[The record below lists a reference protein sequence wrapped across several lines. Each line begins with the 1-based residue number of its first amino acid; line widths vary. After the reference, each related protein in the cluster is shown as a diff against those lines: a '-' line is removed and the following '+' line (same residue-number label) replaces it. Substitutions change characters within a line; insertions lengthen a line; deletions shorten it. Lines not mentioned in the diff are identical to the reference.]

1 MHTTGNRPQAHAQQ
15 PPQHRPLATAAPI
28 PTTAPFSPSVP
39 IRSLQD
45 VQRLEARPL
54 AEALPVQSTYEIF
67 VNSACAF
74 GDKTAL
80 TFLPT
85 ADPAQEP
92 VRWSYAQLLHGI
104 HQTANLLH
112 HLGVG
117 PEDAVAVL
125 LPGCL
130 EYHLALWGGEAAG
143 IVQPLN
149 PMLTDEKIAAM
160 MTLARAKVL
169 IAYGTEGDLGYWSK
183 ALRLR
188 ALVPTLTTVLRVAP
202 HDEAPGTAG
211 PLPEGTM
218 DLAARHQHSGDHLVS
233 RRRIAASD
241 IAAYFHTGGTTGAP
255 KLARHSHGAQVF
267 TAWGSVQMQGI
278 ATADVGINGYP
289 LFHVAGVLP
298 GSLAALSA
306 GVETIIPTPGL
317 FRNREVVANY
327 WRLVE
332 RYRCTYLSA
341 VPTVLAALANVP
353 LEGADISTLRYCRTG
368 AAILAPELAAR
379 FERLFGLHIHESL
392 GMTEMA
398 GISTITPPG
407 VHAPAG
413 CVGWRL
419 PYTQLRVV
427 ALDAQG
433 NASDQDMPPGQP
445 GMVLFKSPNL
455 FSGFL
460 DAADTAKAF
469 TQDGWLATGDLGLV
483 DEQGRLHLSGR
494 SKDLIIRSGHNID
507 PKVIEDALGAHPAVQ
522 LCAAVGAP
530 DAYAGELPVVYATLR
545 PGVQVTE
552 AELMAFT
559 AERVDEAVARPR
571 WVQVIET
578 MPVTNVGKIYKPELR
593 QRAACH
599 TVQALVDGVCAEAPH
614 QPRPAVGPV
623 GDKAVHVTVP
633 ESPGAAKLQALL
645 RTVLE
650 PLPITLHIATAP
662 APKSPQAP
670 SASA

>member
-1 MHTTGNRPQAHAQQ
+1 MADRLYALKTCPDICVTAFALAHGQTVGKRRS
-15 PPQHRPLATAAPI
+15 PPDNPMRHPSLPPLHSPFAPG
-28 PTTAPFSPSVP
+28 APV
-39 IRSLQD
+39 RSLQD
-45 VQRLEARPL
+45 VERIEARPL

-67 VNSACAF
+67 VNSAAAF

-80 TFLPT
+80 TFLPS

-92 VRWSYAQLLHGI
+92 IRWSYAQLLTGI

-117 PEDAVAVL
+117 PQDAVAVL

-149 PMLTDEKIAAM
+149 PMLTEEKIAAM

-169 IAYGTEGDLGYWSK
+169 IAYGGEGDLGYWSK

-188 ALVPTLTTVLRVAP
+188 ALVPSLTTVLRVAP
-202 HDEAPGTAG
+202 HDEATGTTPALPPGV
-211 PLPEGTM
+211 L
-218 DLAARHQHSGDHLVS
+218 DLAARHQHPGDHLVS
-233 RRRIAASD
+233 GRRIAASD

-278 ATADVGINGYP
+278 RPEDVGINGYP

-306 GVETIIPTPGL
+306 GVETIIPTTGL
-317 FRNREVVANY
+317 FRNREVIANY

-353 LEGADISTLRYCRTG
+353 LDGADIATLRYCRTG

-407 VHAPAG
+407 VNAPAG

-427 ALDAQG
+427 ALDTQG
-433 NASDQDMPPGQP
+433 NASDQDLPPGQP
-445 GMVLFKSPNL
+445 GMVLFQSPNL

-460 DAADTAKAF
+460 DAADTAKA
-469 TQDGWLATGDLGLV
+469 
-483 DEQGRLHLSGR
+483 
-494 SKDLIIRSGHNID
+494 
-507 PKVIEDALGAHPAVQ
+507 
-522 LCAAVGAP
+522 
-530 DAYAGELPVVYATLR
+530 ELL
-545 PGVQVTE
+545 
-552 AELMAFT
+552 AFT

-571 WVQVIET
+571 WVQVLQT
-578 MPVTNVGKIYKPELR
+578 MPVTNVGKIYKPDLR

-599 TVQALVDGVCAEAPH
+599 TVQALVDGVCGQATDGLRPQVQPEGDNAVRVTVAP
-614 QPRPAVGPV
+614 GPDTDALQARLREV
-623 GDKAVHVTVP
+623 LAPLPLTVHVTT
-633 ESPGAAKLQALL
+633 G
-645 RTVLE
+645 
-650 PLPITLHIATAP
+650 P
-662 APKSPQAP
+662 APGSPQTA
-670 SASA
+670 

>member
-1 MHTTGNRPQAHAQQ
+1 M
-15 PPQHRPLATAAPI
+15 
-28 PTTAPFSPSVP
+28 
-39 IRSLQD
+39 
-45 VQRLEARPL
+45 
-54 AEALPVQSTYEIF
+54 QSTYEIF
-67 VNSACAF
+67 VNSAAAF

-80 TFLPT
+80 TFLPS
-85 ADPAQEP
+85 ADPAAEP
-92 VRWSYAQLLHGI
+92 IRWSYAQLLTGI

-117 PEDAVAVL
+117 PQDAVAVL

-149 PMLTDEKIAAM
+149 PMLTDDKLVAM

-169 IAYGTEGDLGYWSK
+169 VAYGAEGDVGYWSK

-188 ALVPTLTTVLRVAP
+188 ERVPTLRTLLRVAP
-202 HDEAPGTAG
+202 HDEAPEQAAV
-211 PLPEGTM
+211 LPEGV
-218 DLAARHQHSGDHLVS
+218 LALSERHQYPGDRLVS
-233 RRRIAASD
+233 GRRIAATD
-241 IAAYFHTGGTTGAP
+241 MAAYFHTGGTTGAP

-278 ATADVGINGYP
+278 RPQDVGINGYP

-306 GVETIIPTPGL
+306 GVETIIPTTGL
-317 FRNREVVANY
+317 YRNREVIANY

-353 LEGADISTLRYCRTG
+353 LGGADISTLRYCRTG

-407 VHAPAG
+407 VHAAAG

-419 PYTQLRVV
+419 PYTQLRIV

-433 NASDQDMPPGQP
+433 NPSNTDVEAGQP

-469 TQDGWLATGDLGLV
+469 TPDGWLITGDLGYL
-483 DEQGRLHLSGR
+483 DGEGRLHLSGR
-494 SKDLIIRSGHNID
+494 AKDLIIRSGHNID

-530 DAYAGELPVVYATLR
+530 DAYAGELPVVYATLL
-545 PGVQVTE
+545 PGAQATE
-552 AELMAFT
+552 AELLAFT
-559 AERVDEAVARPR
+559 AQRVDEAVARPR
-571 WVQVIET
+571 WVQVLDT

-599 TVQALVDGVCAEAPH
+599 TVQALVDSVCAAP
-614 QPRPAVGPV
+614 PGPAQARVLAD
-623 GDKAVHVTVP
+623 GDNTV
-633 ESPGAAKLQALL
+633 
-645 RTVLE
+645 RVLV
-650 PLPITLHIATAP
+650 AP
-662 APKSPQAP
+662 APGGDTPALLARLREVLSPLPLSISVAAAAGTV
-670 SASA
+670 ASEGAAARL